1 MAKRIINLD
10 LVIGTI
16 IVLIFA
22 GLTYK
27 RVSFLE
33 ILERYAYDAE
43 TRFSQGQ
50 KRDSSEIALIDIDDK
65 SFSKLG
71 SWPWPRDLI
80 AEMIDNLTQ
89 GGAKLIG
96 LNIPLI
102 EKRTKKG
109 HLRAE
114 IIPGKA

>member
-16 IVLIFA
+16 IVLIFM

-27 RVSFLE
+27 KVPFLE
-33 ILERYAYDAE
+33 TVERYAYDAE

-50 KRDSSEIALIDIDDK
+50 KRDSSEIVLIDIDDK

-71 SWPWPRDLI
+71 SWPWPRDVV
-80 AEMIDNLTQ
+80 AEMINNLTKS
-89 GGAKLIG
+89 GA
-96 LNIPLI
+96 
-102 EKRTKKG
+102 
-109 HLRAE
+109 
-114 IIPGKA
+114 